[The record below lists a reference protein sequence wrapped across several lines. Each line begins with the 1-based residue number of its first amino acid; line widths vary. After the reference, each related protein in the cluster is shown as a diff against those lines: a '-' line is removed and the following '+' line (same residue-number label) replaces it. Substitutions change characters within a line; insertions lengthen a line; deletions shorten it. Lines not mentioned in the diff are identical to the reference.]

1 MVRLASRSGPARSGF
16 PLSRNTPGS
25 RYAGARLE
33 HDWSECV
40 RLTQRALGLL
50 EGGDASGA
58 QALLA
63 RILTLAPNGYAAV
76 GKVWDT
82 RFRSGRIVRAS
93 GFEQVAREPHGVP
106 GDAVVHRS
114 TVPEDSAITDAERC
128 PIQIRVLGGFE
139 LVINRE
145 RFANGVKPQRRPLD
159 LLKALVAANGSMA
172 SACELADKLWP
183 DSEGDTARNSLQ
195 VAIHRLR
202 RLLGSDQ
209 AVVVQDRKVYLDH
222 ALCWVD
228 LWAFAEEAEW
238 AMRSGP
244 GHPKFVEQ
252 AVAALRLYRGH
263 LFSQEPEQAWMLT
276 PRERVRRAWACL
288 VRRLGDYYEVH
299 GEWHQAS
306 TLYQQA
312 LDVDSV
318 AEDLYRRLMC
328 CQLRSGE
335 RAEAMHTY
343 RRCYEE
349 LASGLGVAP
358 SAETERLHQTL
369 RLVA

>member
-1 MVRLASRSGPARSGF
+1 MVRLASRPGPARSGF
-16 PLSRNTPGS
+16 PLSRNTASS
-25 RYAGARLE
+25 RNPGARFE

-40 RLTQRALGLL
+40 RLTQSALGLL
-50 EGGDASGA
+50 EGGDAAGA
-58 QALLA
+58 QALLT
-63 RILTLAPNGYAAV
+63 RILTLAPNAHAAV
-76 GKVWDT
+76 AKVWDA
-82 RFRSGRIVRAS
+82 RILSGQIVRAS
-93 GFEQVAREPHGVP
+93 GCEHVPPEPHVIAGE
-106 GDAVVHRS
+106 GAVHRS
-114 TVPEDSAITDAERC
+114 TVSDAITDAVRY
-128 PIQIRVLGGFE
+128 PIQIRALGGFD
-139 LVINRE
+139 LVINGE
-145 RFANGVKPQRRPLD
+145 RFVNGVKPQRRPLD

-183 DSEGDTARNSLQ
+183 DSDGDTGRNSLQ

-202 RLLGSDQ
+202 RLLASDQ

-263 LFSQEPEQAWMLT
+263 LFAQEPEQGWMLA
-276 PRERVRRAWACL
+276 PRERVRRTWACL

-299 GEWHQAS
+299 GEWQQAS
-306 TLYQQA
+306 ALYQQA
-312 LDVDSV
+312 LDVDAV
-318 AEDLYRRLMC
+318 AEDVYRRLMG
-328 CQLRSGE
+328 CQLRTGE

-343 RRCYEE
+343 RRCCEE
-349 LASGLGVAP
+349 LASALGVAP
-358 SAETERLHQTL
+358 SAETERLHQAL
-369 RLVA
+369 RLAA

>member
-16 PLSRNTPGS
+16 PLSCNTVAS
-25 RYAGARLE
+25 RQVGARFE

-50 EGGDASGA
+50 GEGDAPGA

-76 GKVWDT
+76 GKVRDT
-82 RFRSGRIVRAS
+82 PILSGQIVRAN
-93 GFEQVAREPHGVP
+93 GCEHVGREQHVMP
-106 GDAVVHRS
+106 GGATIDRGAVSYDSS
-114 TVPEDSAITDAERC
+114 TIGAERY
-128 PIQIRVLGGFE
+128 PIHIRALGGFE
-139 LVINRE
+139 LVINGE

-183 DSEGDTARNSLQ
+183 DSDGDTGRNSLQ

-222 ALCWVD
+222 DICWVD
-228 LWAFAEEAEW
+228 LWAFAEQAEW

-244 GHPKFVEQ
+244 RHPKFVEQ

-263 LFSQEPEQAWMLT
+263 LFSQEPEQAWMLAS
-276 PRERVRRAWACL
+276 RERVRRAWACL

-299 GEWHQAS
+299 GEWQQAS

-312 LDVDSV
+312 LDIDSV
-318 AEDLYRRLMC
+318 SEELYRRLMC
-328 CQLRSGE
+328 CQLRIGE

-343 RRCYEE
+343 RRCCEE

-369 RLVA
+369 RVVA

>member
-16 PLSRNTPGS
+16 PLSRNIPVSG
-25 RYAGARLE
+25 YAGARFE

-50 EGGDASGA
+50 EGGDAPGA

-76 GKVWDT
+76 GKVRDT
-82 RFRSGRIVRAS
+82 RFLSGRIVCAS
-93 GFEQVAREPHGVP
+93 GYEQVAREPHVVP
-106 GDAVVHRS
+106 GGAVVHRS
-114 TVPEDSAITDAERC
+114 IVSEDSVITEC
-128 PIQIRVLGGFE
+128 YPIQIRVLGGFE

-183 DSEGDTARNSLQ
+183 DSEGDTGRNSLQ

-263 LFSQEPEQAWMLT
+263 LFSQEPEQAWMLA

-312 LDVDSV
+312 LDVDPV
-318 AEDLYRRLMC
+318 AEELYRRLMC
-328 CQLRSGE
+328 CQLRTGE

-343 RRCYEE
+343 RRCSEE
-349 LASGLGVAP
+349 LASVLGVAP